1 MGSYLIIIKSLMP
14 NVVLALYHDL
24 TSPDVNPPTWML
36 SGQNWITL
44 LMIPLVPLTFLRK
57 LDSLRHTSY
66 IALFSVG
73 ECSELSLV
81 LRP

>member
-1 MGSYLIIIKSLMP
+1 MP

-24 TSPDVNPPTWML
+24 TSPDVNPPAWML

-44 LMIPLVPLTFLRK
+44 IMIPLVPLTFLRK

-66 IALFSVG
+66 IALFSVC
-73 ECSELSLV
+73 ESNAIIT
-81 LRP
+81 P